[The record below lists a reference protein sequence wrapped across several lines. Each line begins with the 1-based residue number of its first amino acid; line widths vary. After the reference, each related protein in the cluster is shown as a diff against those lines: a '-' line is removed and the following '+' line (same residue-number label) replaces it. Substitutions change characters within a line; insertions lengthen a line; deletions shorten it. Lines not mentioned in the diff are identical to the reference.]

1 MFRGWTTEEDK
12 KKKILQLPE
21 VRAAV
26 ARMLG
31 SNDSRPKTTNA
42 RRRMGSLGIGSD
54 EELLDSEHTMEEAS
68 EGSADSSS
76 ETVTGNQID
85 IDTFCDNGICSL
97 GGSKCR

>member
-1 MFRGWTTEEDK
+1 MCRGWTTEEDK

-31 SNDSRPKTTNA
+31 SNDS
-42 RRRMGSLGIGSD
+42 
-54 EELLDSEHTMEEAS
+54 SEI
-68 EGSADSSS
+68 
-76 ETVTGNQID
+76 VRGNQID